1 MRVNKSGEKTN
12 SFQDL
17 NERFHA
23 REMLPQCRTLKQK
36 EEKKSKKEKKTKKRK
51 PKRKEETIAEQEE
64 EDSTIKEGTIMSSAL
79 DRYSKEKEED
89 HWCGGVR
96 HGYSRATDRAGR

>member
-1 MRVNKSGEKTN
+1 
-12 SFQDL
+12 
-17 NERFHA
+17 
-23 REMLPQCRTLKQK
+23 MLPQCRTLKQE
-36 EEKKSKKEKKTKKRK
+36 EEKKSKKEKKTTKRK
-51 PKRKEETIAEQEE
+51 PKRKEEIIAELGEE
-64 EDSTIKEGTIMSSAL
+64 GDSTIKEGTIMSSAL